1 MKTILKTLILL
12 SFLSMKA
19 QVDPILDYTW
29 TIEKI
34 VTENETITAD
44 LNPFGEFDKFT
55 LTDGFVLENMTFYYF
70 LFGNCE
76 SDLSFDDDLNFY
88 YYLSGCTLSEDSS
101 EIATFFNEVFVLE
114 NTDLLDIDNESLPD
128 PYGPLTYDFRIEG
141 EIIYLDITNSLG
153 DVATFWAST
162 LSSESFEANKFSIY
176 PNPVNNNLNIQSE
189 NRDIQIIEIYNLNGK
204 LVLQHKYNLNEAIDV
219 SSLAKGLYLLKV
231 QTENGSFTKKLVKE

>member
-114 NTDLLDIDNESLPD
+114 NTDLLDIDNESLPN

-219 SSLAKGLYLLKV
+219 SSLAKGLYVLKV
-231 QTENGSFTKKLVKE
+231 QTEAGSITKKLVKK

>member
-1 MKTILKTLILL
+1 
-12 SFLSMKA
+12 MKA

-162 LSSESFEANKFSIY
+162 LSSESFEANKFSIF

-231 QTENGSFTKKLVKE
+231 QTEAGSITKKLVKK